1 MWLGAR
7 RFIAGIEIDDIGIEH
22 FWHEPV
28 AVQRQVTKRNKGLT
42 FQQ

>member
-28 AVQRQVTKRNKGLT
+28 AVQRPGDEAKQGA
-42 FQQ
+42 